1 MNYRNLILTS
11 LSAALVAFGTL
22 SCTESVKPS
31 IPSDSEVEK
40 KVESVLKGM
49 TLEEK
54 IGQMVQINASEIM
67 TDGKLDTAKIRS
79 MIRQYKIGSFLNT
92 FNSVSQT
99 REQTAEYVSAIQK
112 ISMEEIGIPMIYG
125 MDMIHGAS
133 YLSDATF
140 FPQEINIAA
149 TFDRKYASDLG
160 RIMAYETRASMIP
173 WIFSPVM
180 DLGRD
185 PRWPRHWESWGE
197 DPYINSE
204 MSVAETI
211 AAQGEDPN
219 HIGKNNVAV
228 SVKHYLGYGYPASG
242 QDRTPAYI
250 SPSDVREKFFR
261 PFKECFQAG
270 ALTLMANSASING
283 VPVHASHEYLTEWVK
298 EDLNWDGM
306 AVTDWADINNLYT
319 RERVAAN
326 VKEALALGV
335 NAGIDMIMDPYRP
348 GVCDDLK
355 AAVEEGLVS
364 MSRID
369 DAVRR
374 ILRLKVRLGLFE
386 EPVWDVTGYDKY
398 ACDEFVQASVD
409 AATESM
415 VLLKNEGGILPLKKG
430 AKILVAGPNANS
442 MRTLNGGWSYSWQG
456 DMAGFFTEKFNTIYE
471 AVANEF
477 GAANVKL
484 VEGVTYKNQM
494 WGDWKAENEPDFK
507 SVVAAARNADVVLL
521 CIGENSYCETP
532 GNINDLNLSANQ
544 KQLVREVSAVG
555 KPIVLVLNEGRPRII
570 NDIEPLA
577 DAVVDIMLPGNY
589 GGDALAS
596 LLSGRENFSGRLP
609 FTYSK
614 YVNALHTYDY
624 KVSENVQTMEGLY
637 NYDAVM
643 DVQWPFGH
651 GLSYTQFEYSDL
663 KFVSPAT
670 SFNAG
675 DMLKFEVTVKNTGSV
690 KGKEAVLLYSS
701 DLVAS
706 IVPDVRRLRQF
717 TKVELAPGESKTVSL
732 EFPAHELAFVNKD
745 GKWALEAGQFRIGCG
760 GQAVMI
766 ECGQTK
772 IWETPNID

>member
-219 HIGKNNVAV
+219 HIGKDNVAV

-250 SPSDVREKFFR
+250 SPSDIREKFFR

>member
-415 VLLKNEGGILPLKKG
+415 VLLKILT
-430 AKILVAGPNANS
+430 V
-442 MRTLNGGWSYSWQG
+442 R
-456 DMAGFFTEKFNTIYE
+456 
-471 AVANEF
+471 
-477 GAANVKL
+477 
-484 VEGVTYKNQM
+484 GVRQISN
-494 WGDWKAENEPDFK
+494 
-507 SVVAAARNADVVLL
+507 
-521 CIGENSYCETP
+521 
-532 GNINDLNLSANQ
+532 
-544 KQLVREVSAVG
+544 
-555 KPIVLVLNEGRPRII
+555 
-570 NDIEPLA
+570 
-577 DAVVDIMLPGNY
+577 
-589 GGDALAS
+589 
-596 LLSGRENFSGRLP
+596 
-609 FTYSK
+609 
-614 YVNALHTYDY
+614 
-624 KVSENVQTMEGLY
+624 
-637 NYDAVM
+637 
-643 DVQWPFGH
+643 
-651 GLSYTQFEYSDL
+651 
-663 KFVSPAT
+663 
-670 SFNAG
+670 
-675 DMLKFEVTVKNTGSV
+675 SV
-690 KGKEAVLLYSS
+690 KE
-701 DLVAS
+701 
-706 IVPDVRRLRQF
+706 
-717 TKVELAPGESKTVSL
+717 E
-732 EFPAHELAFVNKD
+732 
-745 GKWALEAGQFRIGCG
+745 
-760 GQAVMI
+760 
-766 ECGQTK
+766 
-772 IWETPNID
+772 